1 METFL
6 AFFYY
11 EKLFCHEEE
20 SKSDISFA
28 NYISYT
34 KTKCVDVSHLLLSSL
49 VVIYHQRRAQEM
61 QLIKS
66 MT

>member
-6 AFFYY
+6 AFFYD
-11 EKLFCHEEE
+11 ERLFCHEEE
-20 SKSDISFA
+20 NKSDISFA
-28 NYISYT
+28 NYISFT
-34 KTKCVDVSHLLLSSL
+34 KTKCVGVSHLLLSSL
-49 VVIYHQRRAQEM
+49 VVIYHQWRALEM